1 MRLTRYT
8 DFCFRVL
15 IHVGLK
21 GEALSTTREISDRY
35 QISNNHLMK
44 VVYDLNVLGYLE
56 TVRGKNGGIRLGR
69 APDSINLGTLIRE
82 TETDSALAE
91 CQTADNRCRIA
102 PGCRLREVL
111 SEALGAFLTVLD
123 RYTLADLLEPKEELS
138 RLLGLDFSQSA
149 LARNRAFKRA
159 VR

>member
-15 IHVGLK
+15 MHVGLK
-21 GEALSTTREISDRY
+21 GEALSTTREISDHY

-44 VVYDLNVLGYLE
+44 VVYDLNVMGYLE

-69 APDSINLGTLIRE
+69 LPGDINLGQLIRE

-91 CQTADNRCRIA
+91 CQTADNQCRIS
-102 PGCRLREVL
+102 PSCRLREVL
-111 SEALGAFLTVLD
+111 GEALDAFLAVFD
-123 RYTLADLLEPKEELS
+123 RYTLADLLEPKDESS
-138 RLLGLDFSQSA
+138 RLLGLDLPSVPVA
-149 LARNRAFKRA
+149 GHGDLKRVA
-159 VR
+159 Q